1 VIGKVLGQIARLR
14 AAVIQVLR
22 ISVELEAVGM
32 SNSAD
37 GDDSRMRPARQAW
50 RELDAAIIH
59 EKVVET
65 YRARRRRDRFLPA
78 ELFGEPAWDLLLDL
92 FAARLHGRLISVTS
106 ACYAAG
112 VPPTT
117 ALRWL
122 GLLEEQGL
130 VERTK
135 AETDNRV
142 SWIRLSDSALR
153 QMCAYFE
160 DLLASAEFEGWRL
173 LDTDLT
179 VGES

>member
-1 VIGKVLGQIARLR
+1 MIGKVLGQISRLR
-14 AAVIQVLR
+14 AAALQVLR
-22 ISVELEAVGM
+22 ISVELEAGVM
-32 SNSAD
+32 SNSAG
-37 GDDSRMRPARQAW
+37 GDSLRMRPTRQAW

-65 YRARRRRDRFLPA
+65 YRARRRRDRFLPT
-78 ELFGEPAWDLLLDL
+78 ELFGEPGWDLLLDL

-122 GLLEEQGL
+122 RLLEEQGL
-130 VERTK
+130 VERIK

-160 DLLASAEFEGWRL
+160 DLLAGAEFEGWRH
-173 LDTDLT
+173 LDTGSEA
-179 VGES
+179 GES